1 MNQPSIE
8 SGLQLFA
15 RTNESQNNQILKF
28 PILPG
33 SLYAREFIE
42 ISGECGVG
50 KSLLLLDFIV
60 NAILPQTYGSIQLQ
74 GNDTQ
79 VIVLNTD
86 HQFNIGHVAN
96 LLELKLKVHLK
107 MNPPISII
115 HECLKKIT
123 MLNCYDSIQLKYTFL
138 NLEYILQ
145 NNKQIKLLAMDSL
158 CSYYWMDRADLGCI
172 SFNNYC
178 STVKNGLLNIV
189 NDFNLIIVYTKTK
202 VAHSGTIKNVD
213 YTILL
218 KKLDNNYEAVVSK
231 QEQVISRIK
240 YALTPFI
247 TFCI

>member
-60 NAILPQTYGSIQLQ
+60 NAILPQTYG
-74 GNDTQ
+74 
-79 VIVLNTD
+79 
-86 HQFNIGHVAN
+86 HVAN

-138 NLEYILQ
+138 NL
-145 NNKQIKLLAMDSL
+145 D
-158 CSYYWMDRADLGCI
+158 YYWMDRADLGCI